1 MNKEDL
7 LTYKIQ
13 YISRMLKRH
22 VDQQTLKFGLTTEQ
36 GRTIIHLYLH
46 KNEVIHL
53 TDLMKTFNIRKSS
66 LSSLINNLEKNGF
79 VVRTVENGDQRQ
91 KRIELTKLGEE
102 RVQMLLDVFEYQ
114 EAKVREKLTK
124 EESLELDNLLDKVM
138 DSLNGIE

>member
-102 RVQMLLDVFEYQ
+102 RDQMLLDVFEYQ